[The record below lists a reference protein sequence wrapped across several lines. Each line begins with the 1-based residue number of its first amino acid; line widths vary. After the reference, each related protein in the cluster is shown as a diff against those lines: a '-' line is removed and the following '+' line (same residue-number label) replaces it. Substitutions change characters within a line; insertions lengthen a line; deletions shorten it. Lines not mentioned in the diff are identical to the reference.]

1 MDTAIDNL
9 MDLYD
14 RGTISRRN
22 LVKGLLMFAATPAA
36 ALTQAASVRAQSA
49 AAPMTR
55 VRNINHVHFDVSD
68 LQRSADFYGALLGA
82 TVHEKAPNFWTMTLP
97 TGTPGL
103 ASWLSLT
110 KAPQPEVG
118 LDGSG
123 LEPGHYSHMGIGID
137 IPDVEATERLSAE
150 INEKYP
156 FAKARP
162 TGPWNEQ
169 GEYSGSRSIYL
180 EDPDGLVVQLIRPD
194 DDGYLTNSIR
204 ATPRR

>member
-1 MDTAIDNL
+1 
-9 MDLYD
+9 
-14 RGTISRRN
+14 
-22 LVKGLLMFAATPAA
+22 MFAATPAA
-36 ALTQAASVRAQSA
+36 ALTHAASVHAQSA

-82 TVHEKAPNFWTMTLP
+82 RVHEKGPNFWTMTLP

-137 IPDVEATERLSAE
+137 
-150 INEKYP
+150 
-156 FAKARP
+156 
-162 TGPWNEQ
+162 
-169 GEYSGSRSIYL
+169 YSRCRSDRTACLLRSTRSIRSRRR
-180 EDPDGLVVQLIRPD
+180 GLQARGTSRANILAAGRSTSRT
-194 DDGYLTNSIR
+194 LTAWSCSSLDR
-204 ATPRR
+204 MTTATLPIQ